1 MSELKD
7 HVDSGQVTA
16 GGAESQ
22 VEWGQLGQSRARVYP
37 IGSAFRLSNVPTPVI
52 LIIIYI

>member
-22 VEWGQLGQSRARVYP
+22 WSGDNWGKAEHVFTQSGLLSGYP
-37 IGSAFRLSNVPTPVI
+37 TCRHR
-52 LIIIYI
+52 